1 MSHGEFADGITP
13 LVLVRHGETMWN
25 RAGRVQG
32 TTDSPLSPLGR
43 AQAQAVG
50 AAIAA
55 GVEVLVSSDLGRA
68 HDTARAIAAA
78 EGTLAIQLDQR
89 LRERCYGVLEGHT
102 WVEVEQKFPE
112 SWLRMTA
119 RDPDYAPPDGESARA
134 FRDRVM
140 DALHDIARLHQGR
153 RVAIVTH
160 GGVIGVLYR
169 HVMNIPLDSRREYA
183 LLNASI
189 NRFRRVTDR
198 WFLDVWGDVSH
209 LEGIEGADEI

>member
-1 MSHGEFADGITP
+1 MSQGEFADGITP
-13 LVLVRHGETMWN
+13 LALIRHGETVWN

-32 TTDSPLSPLGR
+32 TTDSPLSALGR
-43 AQAQAVG
+43 AQAKAVG

-55 GVEVLVSSDLGRA
+55 SIDVLIASDLGRA
-68 HDTARAIAAA
+68 HDTARAIAA
-78 EGTLAIQLDQR
+78 EGQHDIALDPR

-102 WVEVEQKFPE
+102 WVEVEQKFPDA
-112 SWLRMTA
+112 WLRMTA
-119 RDPDYAPPDGESARA
+119 RDPAYAPPSGESANA

-140 DALHDIARLHQGR
+140 DALHDIARAHQGR

-160 GGVIGVLYR
+160 GGVVGVLYR
-169 HVMNIPLDSRREYA
+169 HVMNIPLDSRREYS

-189 NRFRRVTDR
+189 NRFRRVTER

-209 LEGIEGADEI
+209 LEGLAAADEI